1 MRFYYEKMDERE
13 FKKLKRLR
21 ELVKRKLEK
30 IEEKINKEEHTRAT
44 IIAIEAM
51 KKSEIARIKEML
63 YESAKKNT
71 FLDIEHEEYEDKL
84 RTVLQEYLE
93 FLEESYL

>member
-1 MRFYYEKMDERE
+1 MRFYYKKMDECE

-21 ELVKRKLEK
+21 KLVKKRLEK

-63 YESAKKNT
+63 CESDKKNT
-71 FLDIEHEEYEDKL
+71 FLDMEHEEYEDKL
-84 RTVLQEYLE
+84 KEVLREYLE

>member
-1 MRFYYEKMDERE
+1 M
-13 FKKLKRLR
+13 
-21 ELVKRKLEK
+21 EK
-30 IEEKINKEEHTRAT
+30 IEEKINKEEHIRAT
-44 IIAIEAM
+44 MIAIEVT

-63 YESAKKNT
+63 CESAKKNT

-84 RTVLQEYLE
+84 REVLREYLE

>member
-1 MRFYYEKMDERE
+1 M
-13 FKKLKRLR
+13 
-21 ELVKRKLEK
+21 EK

-44 IIAIEAM
+44 IISIEVM

-71 FLDIEHEEYEDKL
+71 FLDIEHEKYEDKL
-84 RTVLQEYLE
+84 REVLREYLE

>member
-21 ELVKRKLEK
+21 GSVKKKLEK
-30 IEEKINKEEHTRAT
+30 IEEKINKEKHTRAT
-44 IIAIEAM
+44 IIAIEVM

-84 RTVLQEYLE
+84 REVLREYLE